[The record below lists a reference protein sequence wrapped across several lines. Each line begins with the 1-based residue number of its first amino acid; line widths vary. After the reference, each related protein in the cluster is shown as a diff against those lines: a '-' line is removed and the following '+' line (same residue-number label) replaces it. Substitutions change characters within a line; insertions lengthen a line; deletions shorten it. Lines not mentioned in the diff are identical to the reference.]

1 MPAPPTKILRRGR
14 VPHVLVPKNNFTNV
28 FDNICDISVFRAH
41 IFCPQM
47 TQELPKKHNEAVP
60 SEQLPTDALSQIN
73 YGHTRH
79 CEDCLCQQTMQRAF

>member
-1 MPAPPTKILRRGR
+1 
-14 VPHVLVPKNNFTNV
+14 
-28 FDNICDISVFRAH
+28 
-41 IFCPQM
+41 M

-60 SEQLPTDALSQIN
+60 PEQQPTDALSQIN